1 MSPEEVRKYVMERV
15 PKLGISDRN
24 KLMNALMKELRGR
37 ADPSDI
43 MAAIDEYQKSQGSK

>member
-1 MSPEEVRKYVMERV
+1 MERA

-24 KLMNALMKELRGR
+24 KLMNALMKELRGGR